1 MTDMALARL
10 RTHRNNI
17 ERYRHLLETK
27 LTELERK
34 YIERRLS
41 EEQST
46 LEALE
51 GAPASTPSNAV
62 NASC

>member
-1 MTDMALARL
+1 MTDDMALARL

-17 ERYRHLLETK
+17 ERYRNLLETK

-41 EEQST
+41 EEQSMM
-46 LEALE
+46 A
-51 GAPASTPSNAV
+51 ARSPDDKNAV
-62 NASC
+62 A

>member
-1 MTDMALARL
+1 MMEMGLARL

-17 ERYRHLLETK
+17 DRYRRLLETD
-27 LTELERK
+27 LSELERK

-46 LEALE
+46 LDALE
-51 GAPASTPSNAV
+51 RSSSPHPTQSNSPAA
-62 NASC
+62 